1 MTMVQDR
8 ELRDWIDA
16 WQATNVATT
25 LPLETIGARVRS
37 RVRLLRIWAA
47 SEAVVAVAAL
57 AFVNYRAIVDS
68 DPFEKIAMGLL
79 GVIALSGLAGS
90 WWNWR
95 GVWRASTEPT
105 SAFLALSIVRTRRFQ
120 RYLQAGWLILIAEI
134 SVFVPWIRH
143 RLYAGPNPVDSATEW
158 FAWAFL
164 VTMGVSALIF
174 LLAAHRWVR
183 RERDHLRAIEQEMA
197 ID

>member
-1 MTMVQDR
+1 MTMSQDR

-16 WQATNVATT
+16 WQATNVSTT
-25 LPLETIGARVRS
+25 LPVETIGAHVR
-37 RVRLLRIWAA
+37 RRIRMLRIWAA
-47 SEAVVAVAAL
+47 SEAVVAVVAL
-57 AFVNYRAIVDS
+57 AVVSYRAIVDS

-105 SAFLALSIVRTRRFQ
+105 SAFLALSIIRTRRFQ
-120 RYLQAGWLILIAEI
+120 RYLRAGWLILIAEI

-143 RLYAGPNPVDSATEW
+143 RLYAGPNPVDPATEW

-164 VTMGVSALIF
+164 VMMVVSAAIF
-174 LLAAHRWVR
+174 LLAAHRWAR
-183 RERDHLRAIEQEMA
+183 RERDHLTAIEQETA
-197 ID
+197 IE